1 MNLFGYALCINI
13 KVSLQSVHTMSFVGT
28 IFFGKIIIIII
39 IISQQEAVPKRQK
52 VLFANEVKKNIF
64 LENSY
69 KS

>member
-28 IFFGKIIIIII
+28 IFFGKIII
-39 IISQQEAVPKRQK
+39 SQQEAVPKRQK
-52 VLFANEVKKNIF
+52 VLFANEVKKKN